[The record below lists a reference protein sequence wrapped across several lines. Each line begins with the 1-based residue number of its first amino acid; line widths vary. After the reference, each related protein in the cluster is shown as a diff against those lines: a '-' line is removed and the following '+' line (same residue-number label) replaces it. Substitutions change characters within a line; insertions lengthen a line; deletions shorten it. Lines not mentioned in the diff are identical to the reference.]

1 MPHVFKERKE
11 KKRKE
16 ERGKGKGKERKE
28 KREGERG
35 EGGGGRGKGKGK
47 ERKEKGKETLL
58 SIKKKIQFIDRKGI
72 GVLNI
77 KMVQFVFQKLQYQDI
92 FLYSIC

>member
-16 ERGKGKGKERKE
+16 E
-28 KREGERG
+28 
-35 EGGGGRGKGKGK
+35 RGKGKGK